1 MRRIRAPT
9 LYRVKISAKGESLMA
24 KRKLTH
30 AQELR
35 EHVNRLAERYAH
47 WEQERRDG
55 CVDPNWSD
63 GVNLNLVRNHIINF
77 KRQIRHTCEEYG
89 LTIPAIYY
97 RPLPPLMSADFFVAD
112 GKNYDPQRVARLT
125 NLRSNPAKEQ
135 PAKREATTIQLSLF

>member
-1 MRRIRAPT
+1 
-9 LYRVKISAKGESLMA
+9 MA

-77 KRQIRHTCEEYG
+77 KRQIHRICDNFN
-89 LTIPAIYY
+89 LPIPAIYY
-97 RPLPPLMSADFFVAD
+97 RPLPPEMPRDFFST
-112 GKNYDPQRVARLT
+112 GKNYNPQRIARIL
-125 NLRSNPAKEQ
+125 NPHGK
-135 PAKREATTIQLSLF
+135 PDNDREAKPVQLTLF